1 MCPPMGVEAS
11 ILTWSQVKT
20 GLDPGRFTIATV
32 PKLLARSKP
41 WADYHNASR
50 PRTGDK
56 EIHRLDVSEAA
67 LIEIVS
73 EK

>member
-1 MCPPMGVEAS
+1 MGVEAS

-50 PRTGDK
+50 PLEPAIRNF
-56 EIHRLDVSEAA
+56 
-67 LIEIVS
+67 IV
-73 EK
+73 